1 MLGKQK
7 AISFVRSD
15 MHVTCSLNII
25 DMATAK
31 SVASGLELVAFEL
44 RNGLFMLVQIGYK
57 SSSYQ
62 TSPF

>member
-7 AISFVRSD
+7 AISFVHSD

-25 DMATAK
+25 DMGTAE
-31 SVASGLELVAFEL
+31 SASGLELVAFEL
-44 RNGLFMLVQIGYK
+44 RNGLFMLVQNGYK